1 MSSPNLNYI
10 IGLGALVLYVDIYLL
25 VVPTTDQL
33 TVQVL
38 CSLTPW
44 LTAIGYSL
52 CYGIIV
58 AKMVR
63 VYFIFNNPKPK
74 STTVSMCVR
83 TYVRGCSYR
92 HMGEERLMHIGGRG
106 GALAVKI
113 GEIFNFRKKAYR
125 SGEGRPSGRV
135 GGTQL

>member
-1 MSSPNLNYI
+1 MSSPKLNYI
-10 IGLGALVLYVDIYLL
+10 IGVGAFILYVDVYLL

-33 TVQVL
+33 TVKVL

-63 VYFIFNNPKPK
+63 VYFIFNNPKPN
-74 STTVSMCVR
+74 STSVSILD
-83 TYVRGCSYR
+83 YD
-92 HMGEERLMHIGGRG
+92 L
-106 GALAVKI
+106 KI
-113 GEIFNFRKKAYR
+113 KMPYYRKKASGR
-125 SGEGRPSGRV
+125 GEG
-135 GGTQL
+135 L